1 MSVQPTRHSP
11 AAAHQLTCALAR
23 FLRETFV
30 LSPGRLLRQRPGRR
44 TLGFMLAGAL
54 PLVAACL
61 LIAVPGLLFS
71 HPDQRVYFFFA
82 SQLRTDASS
91 FVPVV
96 LGLCSLVAVLR
107 LPLHAAGPGRH
118 A

>member
-1 MSVQPTRHSP
+1 MIDQSP
-11 AAAHQLTCALAR
+11 AKRTAVTAR
-23 FLRETFV
+23 FLLAAGV
-30 LSPGRLLRQRPGRR
+30 LAATEALWRGSVTR
-44 TLGFMLAGAL
+44 T
-54 PLVAACL
+54 LVAACL